1 MVDAAKANE
10 MPLESEA
17 ELARRAAPMD
27 RLVTIYGGSGFVG
40 RHVVRALAR
49 QGWRIRVA
57 VRRPDLAGHLQPLGA
72 VGQIMPVQANLR
84 YPASV
89 LRAAEG
95 ADVVI
100 NLVGILHESGRQ
112 SFEAVQ
118 SFGAKQVA
126 LAAKEV
132 GARLIHGSAIGADAN
147 SDSAYARSKAAGEA
161 AAFEAVPGAVV
172 LRPSIV
178 FGPEDNFFNR
188 FAAMSRLAPALPL
201 IDGGHT
207 KFQPVFVGDVA
218 AAFAKA
224 VDETARAGT
233 VYELGGPEVLSF
245 KQLLELMLKE
255 IDRKRLLLPL
265 PAGLASFQAR
275 VLQLLPNPLLTVD
288 QVKLL
293 GVDNVV
299 SEAATAEGRT
309 LQGLGIAPTALG
321 AVLPGYLWRYRKAG
335 QFSRT
340 EAA

>member
-17 ELARRAAPMD
+17 ELVKRAAPME

-95 ADVVI
+95 SEVVI

-118 SFGAKQVA
+118 GFGARQVA
-126 LAAKEV
+126 LAAREV
-132 GARLIHGSAIGADAN
+132 GARLIHGSAIGADAA
-147 SDSAYARSKAAGEA
+147 SESLYARSKAAGEA
-161 AAFEAVPGAVV
+161 AAFEALPEAVV
-172 LRPSIV
+172 MRPSIV

-188 FAAMSRLAPALPL
+188 FAALSRLAPVLPL

-218 AAFAKA
+218 SAIAKA
-224 VDETARAGT
+224 VDGKARPGT
-233 VYELGGPEVLSF
+233 VYELGGPEVLTF
-245 KQLLELMLKE
+245 KQLLEIMLKE

-265 PAGLASFQAR
+265 PSALASFQAR
-275 VLQLLPNPLLTVD
+275 FLELLPNPLLTRD

-299 SEAATAEGRT
+299 SEAAKAEGRT
-309 LQGLGIAPTALG
+309 LEGLGIAPTALG
-321 AVLPGYLWRYRKAG
+321 AVLPGYLWRFRKAG
-335 QFSRT
+335 QFSRP